1 MASIKGGIEMLNGYE
16 NIESYLDWLCNS
28 EEYVEYKQA
37 LENSEMFKK

>member
-1 MASIKGGIEMLNGYE
+1 MLNGYE

-37 LENSEMFKK
+37 FENSEMFKK